1 MTIQARGYKAASTLD
16 WENGYNTAPATAGG
30 LNLPINTNNLEH
42 KQTLI
47 ESETITGSRNASQ
60 SSLGRKSVDGSIVVP
75 ADYRAIGAW
84 LKALFGDPTTSGSA
98 APYTHIYKVT
108 DNQPSFLLEKAFPD
122 VIKFFLY
129 HGCKLNTMKF
139 SFGEDNEMTVELDIL
154 GSHRTIENAA
164 YNDEATVLKKLPIS
178 QNHAYVKINNV
189 ESTIIKN
196 GEFTLDGGLDGDQY
210 VVGGGGVRGDI
221 PEGIFQASGSLSAL
235 FKDTTIMGYADAG
248 TTVSLEIG
256 FVLGDNTSLKFL
268 FPEVQVEPS
277 DAPISGP
284 AGVSFDF
291 NWRAF
296 HNSDSGNSV
305 VVVTLKNDTGSY

>member
-1 MTIQARGYKAASTLD
+1 MTIQARGYKAATTLD
-16 WENGYNTAPATAGG
+16 WETTYGVAPSTAGG

-60 SSLGRKSVDGSIVVP
+60 SGLGRKSVDGNIVIP

-84 LKALFGDPTTSGSA
+84 LKAMFGSPTTSGNAS
-98 APYTHIYKVT
+98 PYTHVYKVA
-108 DNQPSFLLEKAFPD
+108 DDQPPFLLEKAFPD
-122 VIKFFLY
+122 AEKFFVY

-139 SFGEDNEMTVELDIL
+139 SFGEDNEMTVELGIL
-154 GSHRTIENAA
+154 GSHRTIESSA
-164 YNDEATVLKKLPIS
+164 YNDEATVLKKIPIS

-189 ESTIIKN
+189 ESAIIKN

-210 VVGGGGVRGDI
+210 VVGGGGKRGDI

-256 FVLGDNTSLKFL
+256 FQLDSNTFLKFE
-268 FPEVQVEPS
+268 FHEVQIEPS

-284 AGVSFDF
+284 AGVSFEF

-296 HNSDSGNSV
+296 HDSNANNSV